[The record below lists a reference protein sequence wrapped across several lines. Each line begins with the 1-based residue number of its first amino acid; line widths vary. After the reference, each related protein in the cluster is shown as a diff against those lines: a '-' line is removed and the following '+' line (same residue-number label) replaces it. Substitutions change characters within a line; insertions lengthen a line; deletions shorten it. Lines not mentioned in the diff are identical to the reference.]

1 MGVLTGQWKRQILW
15 LGRIW
20 VEIQRTG
27 KMGQQSPFIS
37 APRCWALFFE
47 LFKNSWKDLLFLL
60 RRLYIYIYLRCDT
73 LNFFINSQNE
83 NPSQR
88 ASSILLLS
96 LISKCQRGIAFNK
109 YFYTALQSNC
119 HCVKT
124 GLRRITH
131 CQIPSSECKVIVQA
145 LAEK

>member
-1 MGVLTGQWKRQILW
+1 MKFERA
-15 LGRIW
+15 
-20 VEIQRTG
+20 G
-27 KMGQQSPFIS
+27 KMGQQSTSII
-37 APRCWALFFE
+37 APSVGHCSLRFSRIFE
-47 LFKNSWKDLLFLL
+47 RPCFSSSGKS
-60 RRLYIYIYLRCDT
+60 IYIYLTCDT

-88 ASSILLLS
+88 TNGILLLS

-109 YFYTALQSNC
+109 YFYTALQLNC

-131 CQIPSSECKVIVQA
+131 CQIPSSECKIILQV

>member
-1 MGVLTGQWKRQILW
+1 MKTKG
-15 LGRIW
+15 LGRCDNNLP
-20 VEIQRTG
+20 
-27 KMGQQSPFIS
+27 S
-37 APRCWALFFE
+37 
-47 LFKNSWKDLLFLL
+47 FLL
-60 RRLYIYIYLRCDT
+60 QGVGHCSLSFSRTLERTCFSSSGDCIYIYLRCDT
-73 LNFFINSQNE
+73 LNFFISSQNE
-83 NPSQR
+83 KNPSQR
-88 ASSILLLS
+88 ANSTLLLS

-131 CQIPSSECKVIVQA
+131 CQIPSSECKIIAQV

>member
-1 MGVLTGQWKRQILW
+1 MKSKG
-15 LGRIW
+15 LGRW
-20 VEIQRTG
+20 DNNLPSSLLQGVGHYFLSFSRTLERTCFSFSG
-27 KMGQQSPFIS
+27 D
-37 APRCWALFFE
+37 C
-47 LFKNSWKDLLFLL
+47 
-60 RRLYIYIYLRCDT
+60 IYIYLRCDT

-131 CQIPSSECKVIVQA
+131 CQIPSSECKVIAQV
-145 LAEK
+145 LVEK